1 MFIALVASSM
11 VGAQAQKF
19 QGGEKNLELNFSPLS
34 DAPLGGLEGI
44 RFRMFNSE
52 SSAIRVGFSISGHN
66 DESVYSP
73 QEVAYGAGSNG
84 SDVTIPDLLETN
96 KSFSFSIRPGY
107 EKHFAGTDRL
117 SPYVGAEL
125 EFSMEK
131 STLTREFHDG
141 NTLENDEAPEQRQV
155 WDMSVTTGS
164 SSIGLNALAGFDF
177 YFTDNLYLGAE
188 LSLGFNRTKF
198 RDRETVASNPDN
210 YKFSDEA
217 QADID
222 FWQAGLN
229 EAGTSIE
236 YMTVTGNGNP
246 ADATFDPETGERL
259 SYKSSTKNSHW
270 GPSVQSTLRLGWLF

>member
-1 MFIALVASSM
+1 MFIALVATS
-11 VGAQAQKF
+11 VAGANAQKF

-34 DAPLGGLEGI
+34 DNPIAIDGI

-52 SSAIRVGFSISGHN
+52 SSAIRVGFSISGQKN
-66 DESVYSP
+66 VDVYSP
-73 QEVAYGAGSNG
+73 QFVAIGAGSNG

-96 KSFSFSIRPGY
+96 KSFGFSIRPGY

-125 EFSMEK
+125 AFSMER

-141 NTLENDEAPEQRQV
+141 NTAESDDAPEQRQV

-164 SSIGLNALAGFDF
+164 STLGLNALAGFDF

-188 LSLGFNRTKF
+188 ITLGLNRTSY
-198 RDRETVASNPDN
+198 RDRETEASNPDN

-217 QADID
+217 KGDID
-222 FWQAGLN
+222 FWQAQMN
-229 EAGTSIE
+229 ATGTAIE
-236 YMTVTGNGNP
+236 YLTITGNGNP
-246 ADATFDPETGERL
+246 DDVVIDPLTGEL
-259 SYKSSTKNSHW
+259 VSYKSTVKNSSW
-270 GPSVQSTLRLGWLF
+270 GPSFQSTLRLGWLF